1 MKTYTDFLT
10 DKGNVRPAARALA
23 KADGLAA
30 IVSAL
35 NDAGHDVSTDANG
48 SLVVQVG
55 KTDNGTP
62 IYVRLDAVI
71 TTIVKQLVLL

>member
-30 IVSAL
+30 I
-35 NDAGHDVSTDANG
+35 TDALDNAGLVVATDSLG
-48 SLVVQVG
+48 SLVVKVG
-55 KTDNGTP
+55 VSDNGTD
-62 IYVRLDAVI
+62 IYIRLDAVV
-71 TTIVKQLVLL
+71 TTEVR

>member
-30 IVSAL
+30 ITSAL
-35 NDAGHDVSTDANG
+35 NKAGLDVSTDANG
-48 SLVVQVG
+48 SLVVKVG
-55 KTDNGTP
+55 STDNGTA
-62 IYVRLDAVI
+62 IYIRLDAVI
-71 TTIVKQLVLL
+71 TTVVK

>member
-30 IVSAL
+30 ITEAL
-35 NDAGHDVSTDANG
+35 DDAGLVVSTDSLG
-48 SLVVQVG
+48 SLVVKVG
-55 KTDNGTP
+55 TTDNGTA
-62 IYVRLDAVI
+62 IYVRLDAVV
-71 TTIVKQLVLL
+71 TTDIR

>member
-30 IVSAL
+30 ITEAL
-35 NDAGHDVSTDANG
+35 DNAGLIVVADSLG
-48 SLVVQVG
+48 SLVVKVG
-55 KTDNGTP
+55 ESDNGTD
-62 IYVRLDAVI
+62 IYIRLDAVV
-71 TTIVKQLVLL
+71 TTEVR

>member
-30 IVSAL
+30 I
-35 NDAGHDVSTDANG
+35 TDALDNAGLVVVTDSLG
-48 SLVVQVG
+48 SLVVKVG
-55 KTDNGTP
+55 VSDNGTD
-62 IYVRLDAVI
+62 IYIRLDAVV
-71 TTIVKQLVLL
+71 TTEVR

>member
-30 IVSAL
+30 ITSAL
-35 NDAGHDVSTDANG
+35 NDAGLDVSTDTNG
-48 SLVVQVG
+48 SLVVEVG
-55 KTDNGTP
+55 STDNGTT
-62 IYVRLDAVI
+62 IYIRLDAVI
-71 TTIVKQLVLL
+71 TTIVK

>member
-30 IVSAL
+30 ITSAL
-35 NDAGHDVSTDANG
+35 NDAGLDVSTDSNG
-48 SLVVQVG
+48 SLVVLVG
-55 KTDNGTP
+55 NTDNGTS
-62 IYVRLDAVI
+62 IFVRLDAVI
-71 TTIVKQLVLL
+71 TTIVK

>member
-55 KTDNGTP
+55 KSDTGTP

-71 TTIVKQLVLL
+71 TTVVK

>member
-30 IVSAL
+30 I
-35 NDAGHDVSTDANG
+35 TDALDNAGLVVVADSLG
-48 SLVVQVG
+48 SLVVKVG
-55 KTDNGTP
+55 VSDNGTD
-62 IYVRLDAVI
+62 IYIRLDAVV
-71 TTIVKQLVLL
+71 TTEVR

>member
-30 IVSAL
+30 I
-35 NDAGHDVSTDANG
+35 TDALDNAGLVVATDSLG
-48 SLVVQVG
+48 SLVVKVG
-55 KTDNGTP
+55 VSDNGTD
-62 IYVRLDAVI
+62 IYIRLDAVV
-71 TTIVKQLVLL
+71 TTQVR

>member
-23 KADGLAA
+23 KAEGLDL
-30 IVSAL
+30 ITNAL
-35 NDAGHDVSTDANG
+35 TDAGLDVSVDSFG

-55 KTDNGTP
+55 STDSGTA
-62 IYVRLDAVI
+62 IFVRLDAVV
-71 TTIVKQLVLL
+71 TTVVR

>member
-30 IVSAL
+30 I
-35 NDAGHDVSTDANG
+35 TDALDNAGLVVVADSLG
-48 SLVVQVG
+48 SLVVKVG
-55 KTDNGTP
+55 VSDNGTD
-62 IYVRLDAVI
+62 IYIRLDAVV
-71 TTIVKQLVLL
+71 TTLVR